1 MDYRSMVN
9 PTYLTAKTTL
19 YFLAEAGNQDARKMI
34 AELNIQDE
42 IRQTNQKDS
51 SGQLQIPEDELKAL
65 MTGSSLA
72 VVARYERLS
81 HYLKEEGCRN
91 LLDIACGFTPRVLY
105 CEHEGIDY
113 VGVEVPVVAEKLLG
127 FASRNRIGKS
137 HPAYVG
143 GDATNAASLLE
154 AAEWLKGKLLISCE
168 GLTQYLSGNE
178 FAQLIGGIREILLR
192 HGGAWITSD
201 FGVDYEAFATA
212 NMSSPDA
219 VRLYNETRE
228 KAMRDHNI
236 YSDGVARW
244 SAEKIQ
250 EFLESHG
257 MIVEKLP
264 FWDPEAHSALLE
276 GLPEAWKENL
286 IRQLKA
292 SSLWKMTADPYF
304 RKAPS
309 IQGAKQVD
317 NLNITFASDD
327 EDQLLCI
334 VNGRIDTISAPAL
347 MEVLENSIE
356 DIKTIR
362 IEAGSLEYISSA
374 GLRVLLMAVKK
385 LGPGTVTVVNASDPV
400 KEIFTTTGFDQMIDI
415 L

>member
-1 MDYRSMVN
+1 MVN

-19 YFLAEAGNQDARKMI
+19 YFLAGAGNQDARKMI
-34 AELNIQDE
+34 AELDVQDE
-42 IRQTNQKDS
+42 ITQKNQREN
-51 SGQLQIPEDELKAL
+51 SGQPNMPEEEKKAL
-65 MTGSSLA
+65 LAGSSLA
-72 VVARYERLS
+72 VVARYEKLS
-81 HYLKEEGCRN
+81 HYLQEEDCRN
-91 LLDIACGFTPRVLY
+91 LLDIACGYTPRALY
-105 CEHEGIDY
+105 CEKEGIDY

-143 GDATNAASLLE
+143 GDATNAASLIE
-154 AAEWLKGKLLISCE
+154 AADWLKGKLLISCE

-201 FGVDYEAFATA
+201 FGVDYEAFAVA
-212 NMSSPDA
+212 CMSSPDA
-219 VRLYNETRE
+219 VRLYNEARKKT
-228 KAMRDHNI
+228 MRDHNI
-236 YSDGVARW
+236 YDDGVARW

-250 EFLESHG
+250 EFLEAHG

-264 FWDPEAHSALLE
+264 FWDSEAHSVLLE

-292 SSLWKMTADPYF
+292 SSLWKMTADPGF
-304 RKAPS
+304 RKAPA

-334 VNGRIDTISAPAL
+334 VSGRIDTISAPAL
-347 MEVLENSIE
+347 LEVLENNFD
-356 DIKTIR
+356 DIKKIR
-362 IEAGSLEYISSA
+362 IEAGTLEYISSA

-385 LGPGTVTVVNASDPV
+385 LGPGSVTVANASDPV

>member
-19 YFLAEAGNQDARKMI
+19 YFLGEAGNQDARKMMD
-34 AELNIQDE
+34 ELGIQDE
-42 IRQTNQKDS
+42 IRQDH
-51 SGQLQIPEDELKAL
+51 PEENGSQPLISESEEKAL
-65 MTGSSLA
+65 LAGSALA
-72 VVARYERLS
+72 VEARYERLS
-81 HYLKEEGCRN
+81 RYMRETGCRN
-91 LLDIACGFTPRVLY
+91 LLDIACGYTPRAIY
-105 CEHEGIDY
+105 CEQEGIDY
-113 VGVEVPVVAEKLLG
+113 VGLEVPVVAEELLG

-168 GLTQYLSGNE
+168 GLIQYLSADE
-178 FAQLIGGIREILLR
+178 FAQLIDGIREVLLR

-201 FGVDYEAFATA
+201 FGTDYESFATA

-219 VRLYNETRE
+219 ARLYNEARKKT
-228 KAMRDHNI
+228 MRDHNI
-236 YSDGVARW
+236 YNEGAGAW
-244 SAEKIQ
+244 SADQIQ
-250 EFLESHG
+250 AFLEAHG

-264 FWDPEAHSALLE
+264 FWEPDEHLALLE

-347 MEVLENSIE
+347 MEVLESNLE
-356 DIKTIR
+356 DIKKIR